1 MEVSGS
7 SKDPRRCQVP
17 SNDPSISLIWWGLLH
32 IYNFIYNPPR
42 NLLCNHLKK
51 LCDQISR
58 EQKLHLNIDLSKYNQ
73 RDGIVQDRY
82 SGFRA
87 LRTEKD
93 LMLLQSIPKES
104 LSEVLLSRKNH
115 ILVNFY
121 WTFIQILG
129 FCRKALVKLLQT
141 WSPGHFVFRKPR
153 EENCVFSIKQLWPSN
168 LRKLRNLRKIR
179 RWFRTQFLCQ

>member
-1 MEVSGS
+1 MRIVT
-7 SKDPRRCQVP
+7 
-17 SNDPSISLIWWGLLH
+17 H

-58 EQKLHLNIDLSKYNQ
+58 EQKLHLNIDLSKNNQ

-141 WSPGHFVFRKPR
+141 WTLCVQEAWRRELCILYQATLTLKPKK
-153 EENCVFSIKQLWPSN
+153 IKKPKQIKKMIQNSVSMSMV
-168 LRKLRNLRKIR
+168 
-179 RWFRTQFLCQ
+179 

>member
-1 MEVSGS
+1 MEVLGC
-7 SKDPRRCQVP
+7 SKDPRRCRVP
-17 SNDPSISLIWWGLLH
+17 SNDPSISLILVRIVTH

-42 NLLCNHLKK
+42 NLLCNNLKK

-73 RDGIVQDRY
+73 RDGIVQDRH

-87 LRTEKD
+87 HRTEKD

-141 WSPGHFVFRKPR
+141 W
-153 EENCVFSIKQLWPSN
+153 
-168 LRKLRNLRKIR
+168 
-179 RWFRTQFLCQ
+179 TLCIQEA